1 MCKITIIQY
10 SCRHRIKHTWSA
22 CRGQVKTSKDSN
34 TPACLKTPILV
45 QYNSSKCGSCTRAE
59 VEQAIRSELN
69 ISDDQAPSTAQ
80 QAILQERIVELHT
93 QIPTSNWRS
102 LPSPSYGRKPR
113 QRRSRSPR
121 RGSLLRDEVKPE
133 DACGPAAWES
143 NVVPAAEGEM
153 PVYEAVS
160 SGWDYEWTSETKSLA
175 DELAEDRAA
184 RGEDGDEGQD
194 DQDEEEDDQA
204 EAEEAEDSR
213 ARRIYYEPC
222 RRSQR
227 ALLV

>member
-1 MCKITIIQY
+1 M
-10 SCRHRIKHTWSA
+10 
-22 CRGQVKTSKDSN
+22 
-34 TPACLKTPILV
+34 
-45 QYNSSKCGSCTRAE
+45 
-59 VEQAIRSELN
+59 
-69 ISDDQAPSTAQ
+69 
-80 QAILQERIVELHT
+80 
-93 QIPTSNWRS
+93 
-102 LPSPSYGRKPR
+102 
-113 QRRSRSPR
+113 
-121 RGSLLRDEVKPE
+121 
-133 DACGPAAWES
+133 
-143 NVVPAAEGEM
+143 VPAAEGEM